1 MGLIKADAAPA
12 VVRFKWRDIQD
23 EANQL
28 LEDAKRQADTIRQVA
43 REEGYRDGQAQGREE
58 GREEAF
64 GASVDEHAEQL
75 TQVILA
81 LRGAV
86 GQVEQSGQQVRAD
99 SICDVV
105 ELSVAIAR
113 RVTKRQAM
121 FDPQVLIENLR
132 ESVALA
138 GRGRQLRIAI
148 NPEQRQVLAAALPQL
163 QIEWP
168 ALATAQIVEDA
179 TLVIGGC
186 RVFTDHGQVDA
197 DIDNQLDRVVSGLMP
212 CASKGEAA

>member
-1 MGLIKADAAPA
+1 MALIKAEAAPA
-12 VVRFKWRDIQD
+12 VVRFKWRDVQD

-28 LEDAKRQADTIRQVA
+28 LEDAKREAHAIRQAA
-43 REEGYRDGQAQGREE
+43 REEGYRDGHAQGCEE

-64 GASVDEHAEQL
+64 AAAVDEHAEQL
-75 TQVILA
+75 TQAILA

-99 SICDVV
+99 AICDVV
-105 ELSVAIAR
+105 ELEVAIAR

-121 FDPQVLIENLR
+121 LDPQVVVENLR

-138 GRGRQLRIAI
+138 GRGRQLRIAV

-168 ALATAQIVEDA
+168 AL
-179 TLVIGGC
+179 
-186 RVFTDHGQVDA
+186 
-197 DIDNQLDRVVSGLMP
+197 
-212 CASKGEAA
+212 